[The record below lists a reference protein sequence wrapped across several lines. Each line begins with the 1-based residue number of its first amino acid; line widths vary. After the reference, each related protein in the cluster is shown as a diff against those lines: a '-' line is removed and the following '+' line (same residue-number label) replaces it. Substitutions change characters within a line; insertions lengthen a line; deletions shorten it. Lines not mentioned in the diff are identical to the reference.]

1 MVNIYRQAKAKYKQ
15 AQDDNMYM
23 NYITDVVSMMFTWDE
38 KIWRPLMFDRMIRD
52 AGMAA
57 LISTD
62 TSDYTPVWFNPI
74 DGGNGRYADGWFRD
88 CVCFDFC
95 GKEYR
100 FEDWDSNPDILV
112 FFNNGLRYPDVF
124 VDKYS
129 TMLSDVDNSIN
140 NNVFYSRM
148 HPFPVARDRKTKNRI
163 DQVIKDV
170 STGSNSTVLMESS
183 LSDILDG
190 EDIKVINLTDVTK
203 QEYIQ
208 HLSHLHD
215 NLIARLFFMLGLGT
229 TDNGKQ
235 AQITKD
241 ELNKNDDASITQAM
255 AWYAARKEA
264 IDKAKE
270 KGHDLKFD
278 FSDLWKARVES
289 ILNPPEMQEEKVGE
303 DNDNSGDDES
313 GVPDSDDKPSDE

>member
-1 MVNIYRQAKAKYKQ
+1 MLNIYREAKAKYRQ
-15 AQDDNMYM
+15 RQDDNMYI
-23 NYITDVVSMMFTWDE
+23 NYITDVVSQMFKWDS
-38 KIWRPLMFDRMIRD
+38 KIWRPILFDRMIRD

-57 LISTD
+57 LVKTD

-74 DGGNGRYADGWFRD
+74 DSGSGRYADGWFKD
-88 CVCFDFC
+88 CVCFDFR

-100 FEDWDSNPDILV
+100 YKDWDSNPDILV
-112 FFNNGLRYPDVF
+112 FFNNGMRYPDCF
-124 VDKYS
+124 VDKYA
-129 TMLSDVDNSIN
+129 TVLSDVDTSLA

-170 STGSNSTVLMESS
+170 STGSNSTVLMEGS

-190 EDIKVINLTDVTK
+190 DDIKVINLTDVTK
-203 QEYIQ
+203 QEYLQ

-241 ELNKNDDASITQAM
+241 ELNKNDDASITQAL
-255 AWYAARKEA
+255 AWYNARKEG
-264 IDKAKE
+264 IEKARE
-270 KGHDLKFD
+270 KGHELEFD
-278 FSDLWKARVES
+278 FSDIWKARVES
-289 ILNPPEMQEEKVGE
+289 ILNANQPEEGVEEDDNRTDNEPDISGNDGE
-303 DNDNSGDDES
+303 
-313 GVPDSDDKPSDE
+313 PSE